1 MSTYAEVLMWV
12 GLGLCI
18 LGIPAVLF
26 SNPKSY
32 LAAKLLIIAALAL
45 VVSAGLQLAANLS

>member
-18 LGIPAVLF
+18 IGIPAVLF
-26 SNPKSY
+26 SNPKSH
-32 LAAKLLIIAALAL
+32 LAAILLTIAALAL
-45 VVSAGLQLAANLS
+45 VVSAGLQLTANLS